1 MRLDGLQRL
10 RVTGKNDN
18 HLCVPNSHAPFG
30 SFPLMRV
37 SVQITGRLWLLTR
50 SFELMIFA
58 SLSPSSVDEK
68 QWKRRPSKMRPGAF
82 DLCRRSR
89 CAQGD
94 GLLTRGAKSVA
105 RYGFGVRGIR
115 RASRSAHSVVIFIM
129 QGSIP
134 PALTSREPRRRS
146 KSTFRR
152 VIILTV
158 VRNIA
163 VVHGSLR
170 DNQKDED

>member
-1 MRLDGLQRL
+1 MRFDGFQRL
-10 RVTGKNDN
+10 RVTRKDND
-18 HLCVPNSHAPFG
+18 HLCVLNSPAPFT

-37 SVQITGRLWLLTR
+37 SVHITSRSWLRTR
-50 SFELMIFA
+50 IFELIIFA
-58 SLSPSSVDEK
+58 SLSPSSVAEK

-89 CAQGD
+89 CAQGA
-94 GLLTRGAKSVA
+94 GSLTRGAKSVV

-115 RASRSAHSVVIFIM
+115 RASRSVHSVVIFIM

-163 VVHGSLR
+163 VVHGCLSG
-170 DNQKDED
+170 NKKDED